1 MADFRVEVDDRAL
14 RATLDRLLARASDMQ
29 PVMEDVARAL
39 RNHTEDAFDNE
50 RSPFGPAWADLKPA
64 TKQRRAKSGHWPG
77 PILQITGQLAGSI
90 SSAAGADWA
99 SVGVGKAGGGEGYGA
114 IHQFG
119 GLSSMAPGPAAIPA
133 RPFLPVDAAGNLP
146 DTLRSEI
153 LAILTDALAP

>member
-1 MADFRVEVDDRAL
+1 MADFRIEVDDRAL

-39 RNHTEDAFDNE
+39 RNHTEDAFQDE

-77 PILQITGQLAGSI
+77 SILQVTGGLAASV

-99 SVGVGKAGGGEGYGA
+99 SVGAAKVYAA
-114 IHQFG
+114 THQFG
-119 GLSSMAPGPAAIPA
+119 REAIPA

-146 DTLRSEI
+146 DTLRTEI